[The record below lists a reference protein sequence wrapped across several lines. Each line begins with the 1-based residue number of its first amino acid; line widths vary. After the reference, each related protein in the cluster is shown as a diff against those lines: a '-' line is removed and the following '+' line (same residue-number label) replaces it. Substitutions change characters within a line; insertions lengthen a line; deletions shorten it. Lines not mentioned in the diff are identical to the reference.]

1 MGLATG
7 VFDARLF
14 SAATLMVMVTTFLA
28 PPLLRLLFPPGP
40 PSAQRVESAGVQD
53 LVAEP

>member
-1 MGLATG
+1 

-28 PPLLRLLFPPGP
+28 PPLLRLLFLLALLR
-40 PSAQRVESAGVQD
+40 PSG
-53 LVAEP
+53 